1 MDSSWVGWKGKVK
14 TTLLHRW
21 LEWET
26 GTSSFSRILYYVHT
40 YNYIIRGL
48 LLAEESKF
56 LPKTNHRLKSGLWN
70 PPLGSW
76 HPENSFHF
84 PTRTWS
90 NKQQQSTTGRSAK
103 AWRKNSHM
111 LEGVKEWVKA
121 VMEQKFRGKHLVA
134 CLRRNE
140 TYGIR
145 KVTTVTSKP
154 QSCSP
159 LD

>member
-76 HPENSFHF
+76 HPGNSFHF

-90 NKQQQSTTGRSAK
+90 NEQQQFTTGRCAK
-103 AWRKNSHM
+103 AWRKPAICWR
-111 LEGVKEWVKA
+111 VW
-121 VMEQKFRGKHLVA
+121 
-134 CLRRNE
+134 RNE
-140 TYGIR
+140 WKLWRNKNSEESIWWPALEEMKHMASER
-145 KVTTVTSKP
+145 
-154 QSCSP
+154 
-159 LD
+159 